1 MKNRKPQKPHE
12 MTGEII
18 EAYDQLTRAWGLIR
32 MGHSALS
39 GDCFPPEWSII
50 ELFSAVDQLLGESGL
65 VIAEFI
71 DGEMIKTGAND
82 AKNPD

>member
-1 MKNRKPQKPHE
+1 MKKHKQKPHE

-32 MGHSALS
+32 VGKASLS
-39 GDCFPPEWSII
+39 GDCKPPEWSII
-50 ELFSAVDQLLGESGL
+50 ELFAAVDQLLGESGL
-65 VIAEFI
+65 AIAEFI
-71 DGEMIKTGAND
+71 DNENQKTGADN